1 MKQVKLTYEMLCW
14 ERLLSLVGNNH
25 QEADFRKT
33 LRRHLDSILKGLEEK
48 SIEIIDLDEITLQDF
63 NYFLKNYPIKRSIN
77 FDSSSITILRM
88 LYLIIVLFLRVIL
101 DIVS

>member
-14 ERLLSLVGNNH
+14 ERSFSLIGNNH

-33 LRRHLDSILKGLEEK
+33 LRRHLDPILKGLEEK

-63 NYFLKNYPIKRSIN
+63 NYFLKNYPKKKEYK
-77 FDSSSITILRM
+77 F
-88 LYLIIVLFLRVIL
+88 
-101 DIVS
+101 